1 MAQKISTVK
10 ISLSLE
16 QLADALRR
24 LPPEK
29 LEELEILL
37 DKKFTCTILKR
48 GKKAKEEFKKKKTLT
63 LEELKKEF

>member
-37 DKKFTCTILKR
+37 DKKFTYTILKR